1 MLFLEA
7 TARRANR
14 TYPSEPWS
22 SPWLQSQFLGRGTS
36 QCSPRKGL
44 AKEDSYKCLWG
55 RFKTLPLELEMA
67 QWITMGT
74 ALARDESLVSNTLI
88 GKLTIT
94 LNSSSRWPD
103 TLFLPSFKY
112 TCTHVP
118 HTHIT
123 LLRNNKIWEKKKRIC
138 IWIIQMSSSCDPDC
152 DVYRFN
158 ALFWQTNPSTLYK
171 RESPKYGHGPVWNKM
186 KLLLN
191 IKVLFFSV
199 CLNSLPFYFSFQLLS
214 NLPPKTAVEI
224 NLLLCKN
231 NRWWLKVFLIPGKFS
246 YE

>member
-14 TYPSEPWS
+14 TYPTGPWS
-22 SPWLQSQFLGRGTS
+22 SPWLQSQFLRRGTS

-44 AKEDSYKCLWG
+44 AKEDSYKCPWG

-67 QWITMGT
+67 QWITMGS
-74 ALARDESLVSNTLI
+74 ALARDDSLVSNTLI

-103 TLFLPSFKY
+103 ILFLPSFKY

-123 LLRNNKIWEKKKRIC
+123 LLRNNKIWEKKKESASG
-138 IWIIQMSSSCDPDC
+138 SSRCLPAVILIVTFTDSMLSSGRQILTR
-152 DVYRFN
+152 YI
-158 ALFWQTNPSTLYK
+158 
-171 RESPKYGHGPVWNKM
+171 RESPPNMVMG
-186 KLLLN
+186 LCE
-191 IKVLFFSV
+191 IKWS
-199 CLNSLPFYFSFQLLS
+199 SSS
-214 NLPPKTAVEI
+214 I
-224 NLLLCKN
+224 
-231 NRWWLKVFLIPGKFS
+231 
-246 YE
+246 